1 MSGPLRIAVTGGS
14 GRIGRR
20 LVDLLVRH
28 GHHVVSLDQRQLAGC
43 PARFVFADLRDRPQL
58 HRAFA
63 GLDAVAHLGEI
74 PNVDVPVSP
83 DSVFHHNT
91 AVGSAV
97 MQTAADLGVK
107 RLVYASSCQA
117 YGLWGQQR
125 IAPVQWPMDETHPL
139 LPQNAYALGK
149 AMNEGYARL
158 VARLH
163 GMSVAVFRFPWVL
176 DKTPDFTLAEDRAWL
191 EGQTGPCETAAIH
204 VHVDD
209 LAEAFRL
216 ALEQPRPGCEAYHFA
231 ADDVLTGQHIRER
244 LRLHEPTFPPLPA
257 DWPFA
262 RSPLITVKAREHLG
276 WRPRWN
282 LVSRYREVVG
292 RDPVATPSR

>member
-14 GRIGRR
+14 GRIGQR
-20 LVDLLVRH
+20 LVTLLVSH
-28 GHHVVSLDQRQLAGC
+28 GHQVVSLDQRPQPTC
-43 PARFVFADLRDRPQL
+43 PARFVFGDLRDRSLL
-58 HRAFA
+58 HRVFA
-63 GLDAVAHLGEI
+63 DVDAVAHLGEI
-74 PNVDVPVSP
+74 PNVEAPVSP
-83 DSVFHHNT
+83 DTVYHHNT

-139 LPQNAYALGK
+139 LPQNAYGLAK

-158 VARLH
+158 IARLH
-163 GMSVAVFRFPWVL
+163 DVSVAIFRFPWVL
-176 DKTPDFTLAEDRAWL
+176 DKRPDFTLADDRTWL
-191 EGQTGPCETAAIH
+191 ESQTGPCEAVGIH
-204 VHVDD
+204 VHLDD

-216 ALEQPRPGCEAYHFA
+216 ALEQPRAGCEAYHFA
-231 ADDVLTGQHIRER
+231 SDDVLTAQHVRER
-244 LRLHEPTFPPLPA
+244 QRLHEPTFPPLPE

-262 RSPLITVKAREHLG
+262 KSPLITAKAREHFG
-276 WRPRWN
+276 WQPQWN
-282 LVSRYREVVG
+282 LVEHYRRVVG
-292 RDPVATPSR
+292 RDPMPTAGR

>member
-1 MSGPLRIAVTGGS
+1 MSGALRIAVTGGS

-20 LVDLLVRH
+20 LVALLAEH
-28 GHHVVSLDQRQLAGC
+28 GHRVVSIDQRPFLGAPG
-43 PARFVFADLRDRPQL
+43 RFVFADLRDRSLL
-58 HRAFA
+58 HGVFA
-63 GLDAVAHLGEI
+63 EVDAVAHLGEI

-125 IAPVQWPMDETHPL
+125 IAPRQWPMDETHPL
-139 LPQNAYALGK
+139 LPQNAYGLGK
-149 AMNEGYARL
+149 AMNEEYARL

-163 GMSVAVFRFPWVL
+163 GISVAIFRFPWVL
-176 DKTPDFTLAEDRAWL
+176 DKRPDFTLAEDRAWL
-191 EGQTGPCETAAIH
+191 EGQTGPCEAVGIH
-204 VHVDD
+204 VHLDD

-216 ALEQPRPGCEAYHFA
+216 ALEQPRPGCEAYHFGS
-231 ADDVLTGQHIRER
+231 DDVLTALHVRER
-244 LRLHEPTFPPLPA
+244 QRQHEPGYPPLPA

-262 RSPLITVKAREHLG
+262 RSPMITAKAREHFG

-282 LVSRYREVVG
+282 LVSLYRSAVG
-292 RDPVATPSR
+292 RDPVAG